1 MDTWGWLAM
10 ADPQYSCHA
19 QAVGCYQEFSRGA
32 GGVLTSNFVLDE
44 TFTLLF
50 GRRPYDEAL
59 RFSSGLLKS
68 SFIRIEAVTEARF
81 HKAFELRKRFRDKPR
96 ISFTDLS
103 TMAIMIELRVSD
115 VLTGDAHFSQVG
127 LGFRI
132 LPGS

>member
-1 MDTWGWLAM
+1 M
-10 ADPQYSCHA
+10 ADPQDSFHA
-19 QAVGCYQEFSRGA
+19 QAVCYYEEFSRGA
-32 GGVLTSNFVLDE
+32 GVLTSNFVLDE

-50 GRRPYDEAL
+50 ARRPYDEAL
-59 RFSSGLLKS
+59 RFSLGLLKS

-103 TMAIMIELRVSD
+103 TMAIMIELKVTD

-132 LPGS
+132 FPGS